1 MREKWGSAVA
11 ALNAMVPQF
20 RFLGASFWVAW
31 QLVLFGCEV
40 SFCGFD
46 LGPMAVAG
54 VYVVMS
60 VAFAVTLV
68 VVGALHRRAFEVL
81 MRPLFVVAMGLLASL
96 GTLLTFVLQSLDG
109 YSYLLGAVVGGV
121 GSAFLACRS
130 ILQFAELG
138 PREVLFTAAGV
149 QIVAF
154 TVDYTVLSIASAV
167 QPWLF
172 FALPALAGLCMLV
185 EPADGRAVAP
195 ADGRETP
202 RWFWRFVV
210 GILFFAIPVSIC
222 RACFPIF
229 GDENAVLVDYRR
241 LSGVLIMAIM
251 LIIAAL
257 ALRLPK
263 TARYGLLMYRLILIS
278 SLLYV
283 VFGVLGPQS
292 GAVLSMSG
300 AVNALIS
307 LCVWVLLARISFK
320 SGASTLQVFAFGY
333 SSFSFGGIVG
343 WAFGLAA
350 EMGFMSFDA
359 VLASLVVS
367 AIVTLV
373 VAIFL
378 FRQEDLE
385 RMMRPVGQ
393 EEEFAAPDPDGSAR
407 SLGAEASPGEMG
419 PLAAWR
425 SVGDLVA
432 EEAQLSDREVDV
444 LNLLVRGYSARM
456 VSDELCISYNTA
468 RNHIQRIYAKLN
480 VHSRDELHA
489 YVRELCEQA

>member
-1 MREKWGSAVA
+1 MREKWGNAMT
-11 ALNAMVPQF
+11 ALNEMVPQF

-31 QLVLFGCEV
+31 QLVFFGCEV
-40 SFCGFD
+40 SFYGFE
-46 LGPMAVAG
+46 LGSTAVAA

-60 VAFAVTLV
+60 VAFAVTLG
-68 VVGALHRRAFEVL
+68 VVGALRRRVFGIL
-81 MRPLFVVAMGLLASL
+81 MRPWFIAAVGLLASL
-96 GTLLTFVLQSLDG
+96 GTLLTFVLQALGGDD
-109 YSYLLGAVVGGV
+109 YLIGAVIAGV

-138 PREVLFTAAGV
+138 PREVLFTAAAV

-154 TVDYTVLSIASAV
+154 AIDYTVLSIASAV

-172 FALPALAGLCMLV
+172 FALPMLAGLCLLV
-185 EPADGRAVAP
+185 EPSDGCAEAP

-210 GILFFAIPVSIC
+210 GILFFAVPVSIC

-241 LSGVLIMAIM
+241 LSGVLIIAIM
-251 LIIAAL
+251 LIVAAV

-263 TARYGLLMYRLILIS
+263 TARYGLLMYRLILVS

-283 VFGVLGPQS
+283 VFGMLGPQS

-300 AVNALIS
+300 AVNALIN

-320 SGASTLQVFAFGY
+320 SGASTLQIFAFGY
-333 SSFSFGGIVG
+333 GSFSLGGILG
-343 WAFGLAA
+343 WAFGVAA
-350 EMGFMSFDA
+350 ELGLMSFDA
-359 VLASLVVS
+359 VLASLVAS

-378 FRQEDLE
+378 FRPEDLE
-385 RMMRPVGQ
+385 RMMRPVGLSDD
-393 EEEFAAPDPDGSAR
+393 EDEPGAGSVA
-407 SLGAEASPGEMG
+407 SLPYIKAVSAEGD

-425 SVGDLVA
+425 YASIRVA
-432 EEAQLSDREVDV
+432 EMAQLSEREVDV
-444 LNLLVRGYSARM
+444 LNLIVRGCSARM

-468 RNHIQRIYAKLN
+468 RNHIQRIYAKLG

-489 YVRELCEQA
+489 FAKEQCESV